1 VAILPELG
9 DKLSSQSVASSS
21 GAGDF
26 FLTYGEMP
34 DSTAVASDR
43 MVALLQTQGFAPDAA
58 TEVDRPAVQLL
69 VRGQSRT
76 DASTAYEEAEA
87 KAQEAKR
94 VLHGITP
101 GDIGGRHYV
110 GIWAEQDPFFGG
122 YDERRR
128 PVFVTNYRIER
139 SRT

>member
-1 VAILPELG
+1 MALLPELG

-21 GAGDF
+21 GVGGWF
-26 FLTYGEMP
+26 ISYGEMP
-34 DSTAVASDR
+34 DSTATADR
-43 MVALLQTQGFAPDAA
+43 MVALLQTGGFAPDAA
-58 TEVDRPAVQLL
+58 TEVDRPAMQLL

-76 DASTAYEEAEA
+76 DASTAYEEAET
-87 KAQEAKR
+87 KAQEVKG

-101 GDIGGRHYV
+101 GTIDGRHYV

-122 YDERRR
+122 YDENRR
-128 PVFVTNYRIER
+128 PVFVTNYRIQR